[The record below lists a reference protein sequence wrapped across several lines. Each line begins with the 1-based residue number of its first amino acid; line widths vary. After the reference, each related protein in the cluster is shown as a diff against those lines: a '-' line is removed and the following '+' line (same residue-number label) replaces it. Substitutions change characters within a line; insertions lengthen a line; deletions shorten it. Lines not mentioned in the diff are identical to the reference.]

1 MSNKGRDRWGP
12 VVWEWIYRYGKTQA
26 RAKNQK
32 TTPRQA
38 AAAAATE
45 AEGEDEGERGGFA
58 TRRRP
63 PKRDHQAQTVNSIA
77 FKRSP
82 LLCSTDRVLSFSLP
96 LLPFFSLR
104 RLPRFALIQQ
114 CSHAHVNFSCPLG
127 HGRRQR
133 RRDRR
138 RRRDGRKDDGQRRV
152 IFSSSF
158 SQRASFLAILTVGDS
173 HNHPDPIEEASP
185 KKSIALRGT

>member
-12 VVWEWIYRYGKTQA
+12 LVWEWIYRYGKTQA

-32 TTPRQA
+32 TTPRQ

-63 PKRDHQAQTVNSIA
+63 PKRDHQAQTANSIA

-96 LLPFFSLR
+96 LLPFFFSLR

-133 RRDRR
+133 RRDRQSGTDER
-138 RRRDGRKDDGQRRV
+138 TTDNAV
-152 IFSSSF
+152 SN
-158 SQRASFLAILTVGDS
+158 FLLPCARFPS
-173 HNHPDPIEEASP
+173 HNARLSWR
-185 KKSIALRGT
+185 S